1 MKQIKLS
8 LERKNSNY
16 DICIGSGLIP
26 SHSFSF
32 LESFTGSQIAVISNH
47 EISKLYYEKFKLAIQ
62 KIKPHIEIQLV
73 SLVAGEST
81 KSIDSFSEILDT
93 LVRSRFKRNDLLI
106 ALGGGVVGDLTGFT
120 AACYQRGI
128 DFVQVP
134 TTLLAMVDSSVG
146 GKTAINHSKGKNLIG
161 AFHQPA
167 EVIIDTDCLKSLPD
181 SEFSAGM
188 AEVIKIAAIY
198 DESFFEW
205 LELNY
210 SKILSKD
217 ASALEYMIFKSCSLK
232 AKVVEQDE
240 LEQGIRAILN
250 FGHTFG
256 HAIENLSGYGKVLH
270 GEAVAIGMV
279 LAAGFS
285 NNEAKLDANISS
297 RLVKLLKRFH
307 LPTELPANLDQE
319 QIVDAMLLD
328 KKNKEKGIR
337 LILIEKLG
345 SAIIKEFSKKSIS
358 TYLLNYKTL
367 EGES

>member
-8 LERKNSNY
+8 LERKKSNY
-16 DICIGSGLIP
+16 DICIGSGLIQ

-47 EISKLYYEKFKLAIQ
+47 EISKLYYEKVKLAIE
-62 KIKPHIEIQLV
+62 KIKPCIEVQLI
-73 SLVAGEST
+73 SLTAGEST
-81 KSIDSFSEILDT
+81 KSIDTFSEILDT
-93 LVRSRFKRNDLLI
+93 LVRNKFKRNDLLL

-120 AACYQRGI
+120 AACYQRGV

-210 SKILSKD
+210 RKICNKD
-217 ASALEYMIFKSCSLK
+217 ASSLEYMIFRSCSLK
-232 AKVVEQDE
+232 AKVVEKDE

-256 HAIENLSGYGKVLH
+256 HAIENLSGYGEVLH
-270 GEAVAIGMV
+270 GEAVAVGMV

-285 NNEAKLDANISS
+285 NSEAKLEPSISS
-297 RLVKLLKRFH
+297 RLVKLLKHFN
-307 LPTELPANLDQE
+307 LPTKLPANLNQE
-319 QIVDAMLLD
+319 QILDAMLLD
-328 KKNKEKGIR
+328 KKNKDKGIR
-337 LILIEKLG
+337 LVLIEKLG
-345 SAIIKEFSKKSIS
+345 TAIIKEFSKNAIRD
-358 TYLLNYKTL
+358 YLLNYKTK
-367 EGES
+367 GEN